1 MAAALPR
8 NRRRQEEGE
17 SVFVSMTDLTVSFL
31 FVILILLAFFATQ
44 YKPEETVSRDEY
56 DTLILELSKARDA
69 IRRLGKELSAA
80 QEYIEELEQEHRQSE
95 ARLAERGRVITELR
109 MEISALRERVA
120 LLRASE
126 TALREELEAITRD
139 RTLEGSFEEVRAER
153 DAAHE
158 RAEALE
164 VEVRR
169 LNVAVAELESEIARL
184 LERIA
189 ELRTPD
195 PLATYLESAASARA
209 DLLKRLAERIQERLP
224 GIRVTVVAAD
234 GVIRFRGDDLFASG
248 QWRVRDGST
257 AERVAHAVADALA
270 DTLPCYTVGSRAAF
284 YTTCN
289 SAYAVIETIQIEGHT
304 DDTPLSIGLQER
316 ERMLDN
322 RDLSARRGA
331 ETLRAATDRYRPELM
346 DFLNLEGQPVLSFA
360 GYGAMRP
367 VARGDTPAAKAAN
380 RRIDIR
386 FILQTPQNLREVE
399 EIRTRLVDNRPNLP
413 TIEEMRPQ

>member
-1 MAAALPR
+1 MAAVFSR
-8 NRRRQEEGE
+8 NRPREEEGE

-56 DTLILELSKARDA
+56 DILIVQISNAHDAIERLEEELST
-69 IRRLGKELSAA
+69 A
-80 QEYIEELEQEHRQSE
+80 QEYIDDLEQERRHVD
-95 ARLAERGRVITELR
+95 ARLAERGRVISELR
-109 MEISALRERVA
+109 MEISTLRENLV

-126 TALREELEAITRD
+126 NALRERLEELTPD
-139 RTLEGSFEEVRAER
+139 RAPEGSFEDVTAQR
-153 DAAHE
+153 DAAHR
-158 RAEALE
+158 RAEALAIE
-164 VEVRR
+164 ITR
-169 LNVAVAELESEIARL
+169 LNAAVATLESEIARL

-189 ELRTPD
+189 ELTTPD
-195 PLATYLESAASARA
+195 PLAAYLESAASARA
-209 DLLKRLAERIQERLP
+209 DLLKRLAERIQEQLP

-234 GVIRFRGDDLFASG
+234 DVIRFRGDDLFASG
-248 QWRVRDGST
+248 QWRVHSGST

-270 DTLPCYTVGSRAAF
+270 DTLPCYTVGTRAAF
-284 YTTCN
+284 DTTCN
-289 SAYAVIETIQIEGHT
+289 SVFAAIETIQIEGHT
-304 DDTPLSIGLQER
+304 DDTPLSAGLRER

-346 DFLNLEGQPVLSFA
+346 DFRNLEGQPVLSFA

-367 VARGDTPAAKAAN
+367 VARGHTPTAKAAN

-399 EIRTRLVDNRPNLP
+399 EIRSRLVDNEPKLP
-413 TIEEMRPQ
+413 TVEDMRPQ

>member
-1 MAAALPR
+1 MVTVLPR
-8 NRRRQEEGE
+8 NRPREEEGE

-31 FVILILLAFFATQ
+31 FIILILLAFFATQ
-44 YKPEETVSRDEY
+44 YKPEETVSRDDY
-56 DTLILELSKARDA
+56 DTLIVELSKARDA
-69 IRRLGKELSAA
+69 IRRLEVELSAA
-80 QEYIEELEQEHRQSE
+80 QEYIDELEQKWRQSE
-95 ARLAERGRVITELR
+95 ARLAERGRMITELR
-109 MEISALRERVA
+109 LKISTLRERVA

-126 TALREELEAITRD
+126 KALRD
-139 RTLEGSFEEVRAER
+139 NLEGSLEDMKVER
-153 DAAHE
+153 DAARR

-169 LNVAVAELESEIARL
+169 LNEAVADLESEIARL
-184 LERIA
+184 LEPIA
-189 ELRTPD
+189 ELGTPD

-209 DLLKRLAERIQERLP
+209 DFLKLLAERIQERLP

-248 QWRVRDGST
+248 QWRVRPGST

-270 DTLPCYTVGSRAAF
+270 DTLPCYTVGSRATF
-284 YTTCN
+284 DTTCN

-304 DDTPLSIGLQER
+304 DDTPLSVGLQER

-331 ETLRAATDRYRPELM
+331 ETLRAATDRHRPELM

-367 VARGDTPAAKAAN
+367 VALGKTPAAKAAN

-386 FILQTPQNLREVE
+386 FILQNPQNLREVE

-413 TIEEMRPQ
+413 SVDDMRSQ

>member
-1 MAAALPR
+1 MAIVFPR
-8 NRRRQEEGE
+8 NRPREEEGE

-31 FVILILLAFFATQ
+31 FVVLILLAFFATQ

-56 DTLILELSKARDA
+56 DTLIVDLSKARDA
-69 IRRLGKELSAA
+69 IWRLEEQLSTAHKYIDKLEKERR
-80 QEYIEELEQEHRQSE
+80 EYD
-95 ARLAERGRVITELR
+95 ARLTELR
-109 MEISALRERVA
+109 LEIDALRESVA

-126 TALREELEAITRD
+126 DSLRARLEVAR
-139 RTLEGSFEEVRAER
+139 VER
-153 DAAHE
+153 DAAHKS
-158 RAEALE
+158 AEVLA
-164 VEVRR
+164 VEVSR
-169 LNVAVAELESEIARL
+169 LNVAVTNLESEIARL
-184 LERIA
+184 LERIR

-195 PLATYLESAASARA
+195 PLAAYLEDVASARTFF
-209 DLLKRLAERIQERLP
+209 LERLAERIRERLP

-248 QWRVRDGST
+248 QWRVRSGST
-257 AERVAHAVADALA
+257 AERVARAVADALA
-270 DTLPCYTVGSRAAF
+270 DTLPCYTVGTSAAF
-284 YTTCN
+284 DTTCN
-289 SAYAVIETIQIEGHT
+289 SAFAAIETIQIEGHT
-304 DDTPLSIGLQER
+304 DDTPLSVGLQER

-367 VARGDTPAAKAAN
+367 VARDDTPAAKAAN

-399 EIRTRLVDNRPNLP
+399 EIRKRLVDNLPKLP
-413 TIEEMRPQ
+413 TIEDTRSQ

>member
-1 MAAALPR
+1 MAIVFPR
-8 NRRRQEEGE
+8 NRPREEEGE

-31 FVILILLAFFATQ
+31 FVVLILLAFFATQ

-56 DTLILELSKARDA
+56 DILIVEISKARDA
-69 IRRLGKELSAA
+69 LLRLEEELSAA
-80 QEYIEELEQEHRQSE
+80 HKYIDKLEKERREYD
-95 ARLAERGRVITELR
+95 ARLTELR
-109 MEISALRERVA
+109 LEINALGESVA

-126 TALREELEAITRD
+126 NSLRGRLEVA
-139 RTLEGSFEEVRAER
+139 RTER
-153 DAAHE
+153 NAAHKS
-158 RAEALE
+158 ADVLA
-164 VEVRR
+164 VDVSR
-169 LNVAVAELESEIARL
+169 LNVAVANLESEIARL
-184 LERIA
+184 LERIR

-195 PLATYLESAASARA
+195 PLAAYLEDVASTRTFF
-209 DLLKRLAERIQERLP
+209 LERLAQRIRERLP

-248 QWRVRDGST
+248 QWRVRSGST
-257 AERVAHAVADALA
+257 AERVARAVADALA
-270 DTLPCYTVGSRAAF
+270 DTLPCYTVGTSAAF
-284 YTTCN
+284 DSTCN
-289 SAYAVIETIQIEGHT
+289 SAFAAIETIQIEGHT
-304 DDTPLSIGLQER
+304 DDTPLSVGLQER

-367 VARGDTPAAKAAN
+367 VARDDTPAAKAAN

-399 EIRTRLVDNRPNLP
+399 EIRKRLVDNLPKLP
-413 TIEEMRPQ
+413 TIEDTRAK

>member
-1 MAAALPR
+1 MAIVFPR
-8 NRRRQEEGE
+8 NRPREEEGE

-31 FVILILLAFFATQ
+31 FVVLILLAFFATQ

-56 DTLILELSKARDA
+56 DTLIVDLSKARDA
-69 IRRLGKELSAA
+69 IWRLEEQLSTAHKYIDRLEKERR
-80 QEYIEELEQEHRQSE
+80 EYD
-95 ARLAERGRVITELR
+95 ARLTELR
-109 MEISALRERVA
+109 LEIDALRESVA

-126 TALREELEAITRD
+126 DSLRARLEVAR
-139 RTLEGSFEEVRAER
+139 VER
-153 DAAHE
+153 DAAHKS
-158 RAEALE
+158 AEVLA
-164 VEVRR
+164 VEVSR
-169 LNVAVAELESEIARL
+169 LNVAVTNLESEIARL
-184 LERIA
+184 LERIR

-195 PLATYLESAASARA
+195 PLAAYLEDVASARTFF
-209 DLLKRLAERIQERLP
+209 LERLAERIRERLP

-248 QWRVRDGST
+248 QWRVRSGST
-257 AERVAHAVADALA
+257 AERVARAVADALA
-270 DTLPCYTVGSRAAF
+270 DTLPCYTVGTSAAF
-284 YTTCN
+284 DTTCN
-289 SAYAVIETIQIEGHT
+289 SAFAAIETIQIEGHT
-304 DDTPLSIGLQER
+304 DDTPLSVGLQER

-367 VARGDTPAAKAAN
+367 VARDDTPAAKAAN

-399 EIRTRLVDNRPNLP
+399 EIRKRLVDNLPKLP
-413 TIEEMRPQ
+413 TIEDTRSQ